1 MNLYIQIENGQPV
14 NHPAAEDNLI
24 AAFRGVPDNWEPFVR
39 VERPAPGVYEVLESE
54 EPEYQY
60 VDGVWT
66 DVWSVRPMTAEEK
79 EVVKQ
84 RFIAA
89 WALRPD
95 AFNFTAWVFDEE
107 NQIMVPPFP
116 KPVEEGKL
124 FAWSGAD
131 NNWKEGPAKPEGPHV
146 FDYTQWVWVSV

>member
-1 MNLYIQIENGQPV
+1 MNLYIQVENGQPV
-14 NHPAAEDNLI
+14 NHPATEDNLI
-24 AAFRGVPDNWEPFVR
+24 AALRKVPDNWEPFVR
-39 VERPAPGVYEVLESE
+39 VERPALGIYEALENE

-66 DVWSVRPMTAEEK
+66 DVWAVRTMTAEEK
-79 EVVKQ
+79 AVVREQ
-84 RFIAA
+84 IIAGF
-89 WALRPD
+89 ALLPN

-107 NQIMVPPFP
+107 NASMAPPTS

-131 NNWKEGPAKPEGPHV
+131 NDWREAPPKPEGSYV
-146 FDYTQWVWVSV
+146 FDYAQWVWVSE